1 MIGLFIYCVG
11 IWFGII
17 LASFIIGA
25 LDRVDNR
32 WQNKI
37 TAEDL
42 RELGRLFDQEKI

>member
-17 LASFIIGA
+17 LASLIVN
-25 LDRVDNR
+25 LYNVENWQSRV
-32 WQNKI
+32 
-37 TAEDL
+37 TAKDL